1 MKNRRTIYLQ
11 MKPVEEAQGAFA
23 SRLNLEACLASETIA
38 VQEAAGRVTA
48 EPVFARF
55 STPSHHLAAMDGI
68 AVRAEATFGTTVDR
82 PKTLTIGKDGF
93 LINTGQI
100 MPEGTNAVIMI
111 EQVVMLDDQ
120 RAQIESGAYPWQNVR
135 KVGEDIVATELLL
148 PQNHRVTPYD
158 IGALLNGGI
167 FRVVVK
173 EKPRVL
179 LIPTGSELISPQ
191 DLDGNTLAPGRVVE
205 SNSAILG
212 ALIEAAGGRCR
223 IHPIVPDIFEEI
235 LEVVQGATGGHDHIV
250 MISAGSSAGSED
262 YTAGVIG
269 QLGEVLVHGVTMMP
283 GKPTVLGIINHKP
296 VIGNPGYTV
305 SAVMAFEKFA
315 QPLIYQML
323 GLRPPERPKI
333 NVRAARKMASKLGLD
348 EFVRVKLGRV
358 KETMVASSLPR
369 GAGSVTT
376 LTRADGIVRI
386 PSHVEGVLDG
396 EVVEAELLRDL
407 KEIDNTVVVVG
418 SHDNTLD
425 VLANQMR
432 VKDCR
437 FGLASSNVGSLGG
450 LMALRHGYCHTAGC
464 HLLDTD
470 TGTYNISYITRYLPD
485 LRVKLVNLAYRE
497 QGLMVSPGNP
507 KGITGIADLARD
519 DITFVNRQAGSGTRI
534 LLDYRLAE
542 LDMSPED
549 IQGYGQEEFTHM
561 SVAVT
566 VLSGG
571 ADAGLGIYAAAKAL
585 GLDFVPLVTE
595 EYDLVIPEAF
605 SHDEKIQWMLEVMG
619 SRAFRDLVDK
629 MGGYDTS
636 KTGTVLASL

>member
-1 MKNRRTIYLQ
+1 MKNRRDIYLQ
-11 MKPVEEAQGAFA
+11 MKPVEEARRAFF
-23 SRLNLEACLASETIA
+23 SRLNFEGCLEPETIR

-55 STPSHHLAAMDGI
+55 SSPSHHLAAMDGI
-68 AVRAEATFGTTVDR
+68 AVRAEATFETTVDR
-82 PKTLTIGKDGF
+82 PKELRIGKDCF

-111 EQVVMLDDQ
+111 EHVMMLDEKTV
-120 RAQIESGAYPWQNVR
+120 QIEAGAYPWQNVR

-148 PQNHRVTPYD
+148 PQNHLITPYE
-158 IGALLNGGI
+158 IGALINGGI
-167 FRVVVK
+167 FDVAVK

-179 LIPTGSELISPQ
+179 IIPTGSELMSPR
-191 DLDGNTLAPGRVVE
+191 DVDRDSLPSGRVVE

-212 ALIEAAGGRCR
+212 ALIGTSGGEYRP
-223 IHPIVPDIFEEI
+223 HPIVPDVFEEI
-235 LEVVQGATGGHDHIV
+235 LDAVRGAVHGDAHIV

-262 YTAGVIG
+262 YTASVIR

-283 GKPTVLGIINHKP
+283 GKPTVLGIINDRP

-305 SAVMAFEKFA
+305 SAIMAFEQFT
-315 QPLIYQML
+315 QPLIYRML
-323 GLRPPERPKI
+323 GLQPPERPKI
-333 NVRAARKMASKLGLD
+333 KVRAARKMASKLGLD

-358 KETMVASSLPR
+358 KDTIVASSLPR
-369 GAGSVTT
+369 GAGAVTT
-376 LTRADGIVRI
+376 LTQADGIIRI

-407 KEIDNTVVVVG
+407 QQIENTVVVVG

-425 VLANQMR
+425 VLGNQMR

-437 FGLASSNVGSLGG
+437 FGLTSSNVGSLGG
-450 LMALRHGYCHTAGC
+450 LIALRKGYCHTAGC
-464 HLLDTD
+464 HLLDTE
-470 TGTYNISYITRYLPD
+470 TGGYNISYVRRYLPD
-485 LRVKLVNLAYRE
+485 LRVKLVNLAYRQ
-497 QGLMVSPGNP
+497 QGLMVSKGNP
-507 KGITGIADLARD
+507 KGITGIGDLARD
-519 DITFVNRQAGSGTRI
+519 DIAFVNRQAGSGTRI

-542 LDMSPED
+542 LDISPEN
-549 IQGYGQEEFTHM
+549 IQGYDQEEFTHM

-571 ADAGLGIYAAAKAL
+571 ADTGLGIYAAAKAL
-585 GLDFVPLVTE
+585 GLDFVPMVTE

-605 SHDEKIQWMLEVMG
+605 FGDEKIQLMLEVMG

>member
-1 MKNRRTIYLQ
+1 MKNRRDIYLQ
-11 MKPVEEAQGAFA
+11 MKPVEEARRAFS
-23 SRLNLEACLASETIA
+23 SRLNFEGRLEPETIR
-38 VQEAAGRVTA
+38 VQKAAGRVTA

-82 PKTLTIGKDGF
+82 PKELRIGEDCF

-111 EQVVMLDDQ
+111 EHVMMLDEKTV
-120 RAQIESGAYPWQNVR
+120 QIEAGAYPWQNVR

-148 PQNHRVTPYD
+148 PQNHLITPYE
-158 IGALLNGGI
+158 IGALINGGI
-167 FRVVVK
+167 FDVAVK

-179 LIPTGSELISPQ
+179 IIPTGSELMSPQ
-191 DLDGNTLAPGRVVE
+191 DVDRDTLPPGRVVE

-212 ALIEAAGGRCR
+212 ALIETSGGEYRP
-223 IHPIVPDIFEEI
+223 HPIVPDVFEEI
-235 LEVVQGATGGHDHIV
+235 LDAVRGAAHGDAHIV

-262 YTAGVIG
+262 YTASVIR

-283 GKPTVLGIINHKP
+283 GKPTVLGIINDRP

-305 SAVMAFEKFA
+305 SAIMAFEQFT
-315 QPLIYQML
+315 QPLIYRML
-323 GLRPPERPKI
+323 GLQPPERPKI
-333 NVRAARKMASKLGLD
+333 KVRAARKMASKLGLD

-358 KETMVASSLPR
+358 KDTIVASSLPR
-369 GAGSVTT
+369 GAGAVTT
-376 LTRADGIVRI
+376 LTQADGIIRI

-407 KEIDNTVVVVG
+407 QQIENTVVVVG

-425 VLANQMR
+425 VLGNQMR

-450 LMALRHGYCHTAGC
+450 LIALRKGYCHTAGC
-464 HLLDTD
+464 HLLDTE
-470 TGTYNISYITRYLPD
+470 TGIYNISYVRRYLPD
-485 LRVKLVNLAYRE
+485 LRVKLVNLAYRQ
-497 QGLMVSPGNP
+497 QGLMVSKGNP
-507 KGITGIADLARD
+507 KGITGIGDLARD
-519 DITFVNRQAGSGTRI
+519 DIAFVNRQAGSGTRI

-542 LDMSPED
+542 LHISPEN
-549 IQGYGQEEFTHM
+549 IQGYDQEEFTHM

-571 ADAGLGIYAAAKAL
+571 ADTGLGIYAAAKAL
-585 GLDFVPLVTE
+585 GLDFIPMVTE

-605 SHDEKIQWMLEVMG
+605 FGDEKIQLMLEVMG

>member
-1 MKNRRTIYLQ
+1 MKNRRDIYLQ
-11 MKPVEEAQGAFA
+11 MKPVEEARRAFF
-23 SRLNLEACLASETIA
+23 SRLNFEGCLEPETIR

-55 STPSHHLAAMDGI
+55 SSPSHHLAAMDGI
-68 AVRAEATFGTTVDR
+68 AVRAEATFETTVDR
-82 PKTLTIGKDGF
+82 PKELRIGKDCF

-111 EQVVMLDDQ
+111 EHVMMLDEKTV
-120 RAQIESGAYPWQNVR
+120 QIEAGAYPWQNVR

-148 PQNHRVTPYD
+148 PQNHLITPYE
-158 IGALLNGGI
+158 IGALINGGI
-167 FRVVVK
+167 FDVAVK

-179 LIPTGSELISPQ
+179 IIPTGSELMSPR
-191 DLDGNTLAPGRVVE
+191 DVDRDSLPPGRVVE

-212 ALIEAAGGRCR
+212 ALIGTSGGEYRP
-223 IHPIVPDIFEEI
+223 HPIVPDVFEEI
-235 LEVVQGATGGHDHIV
+235 LDAVRGAVHGDAHIV

-262 YTAGVIG
+262 YTASVIR

-283 GKPTVLGIINHKP
+283 GKPTVLGIINDRP

-305 SAVMAFEKFA
+305 SAIMAFEQFT
-315 QPLIYQML
+315 QPLIYRML
-323 GLRPPERPKI
+323 GLQPPERPKI
-333 NVRAARKMASKLGLD
+333 KVRAARKMASKLGLD

-358 KETMVASSLPR
+358 KDTIVASSLPR
-369 GAGSVTT
+369 GAGAVTT
-376 LTRADGIVRI
+376 LTQADGIIRI

-407 KEIDNTVVVVG
+407 QQIENTVVVVG

-425 VLANQMR
+425 VLGNQMR

-437 FGLASSNVGSLGG
+437 FGLTSSNVGSLGG
-450 LMALRHGYCHTAGC
+450 LIALRKGYCHTAGC
-464 HLLDTD
+464 HLLDTE
-470 TGTYNISYITRYLPD
+470 TGGYNISYVRRYLPD
-485 LRVKLVNLAYRE
+485 LRVKLVNLAYRQ
-497 QGLMVSPGNP
+497 QGLMVSKGNP
-507 KGITGIADLARD
+507 KGITGIGDLARD
-519 DITFVNRQAGSGTRI
+519 DIAFVNRQAGSGTRI

-542 LDMSPED
+542 LDISPEN
-549 IQGYGQEEFTHM
+549 IQGYDQEEFTHM

-571 ADAGLGIYAAAKAL
+571 ADTGLGIYAAAKAL
-585 GLDFVPLVTE
+585 GLDFVPMVTE

-605 SHDEKIQWMLEVMG
+605 FGDEKIQFMLEVMG

>member
-1 MKNRRTIYLQ
+1 MKNRRDIYLQ
-11 MKPVEEAQGAFA
+11 MKPVEEARRAFS
-23 SRLNLEACLASETIA
+23 SRLNFEGRLEPETIR
-38 VQEAAGRVTA
+38 VQKAAGRVTA

-82 PKTLTIGKDGF
+82 PKELRIGEDCF

-111 EQVVMLDDQ
+111 EHVMMLDEKTV
-120 RAQIESGAYPWQNVR
+120 QIEAGAYPWQNVR

-148 PQNHRVTPYD
+148 PQNHLITPYE
-158 IGALLNGGI
+158 IGALINGGI
-167 FRVVVK
+167 FDVAVK

-179 LIPTGSELISPQ
+179 IIPTGSELMSPQ
-191 DLDGNTLAPGRVVE
+191 DVDRDTLPPGRVVE

-212 ALIEAAGGRCR
+212 VLIETSGGEYRP
-223 IHPIVPDIFEEI
+223 HPIVPDVFEEI
-235 LEVVQGATGGHDHIV
+235 LDAVRGAAHGDAHIV

-262 YTAGVIG
+262 YTANVIR

-283 GKPTVLGIINHKP
+283 GKPTVLGIINDRP

-305 SAVMAFEKFA
+305 SAIMAFEQFT
-315 QPLIYQML
+315 QPLIYRML
-323 GLRPPERPKI
+323 GLQPPERPKI
-333 NVRAARKMASKLGLD
+333 KVRAARKMASKLGLD

-358 KETMVASSLPR
+358 KDTIVASSLPR
-369 GAGSVTT
+369 GAGAVTT
-376 LTRADGIVRI
+376 LTQADGIIRI

-407 KEIDNTVVVVG
+407 QQIENTVVVVG

-425 VLANQMR
+425 VLGNQMR

-450 LMALRHGYCHTAGC
+450 LIALRKGYCHTAGC
-464 HLLDTD
+464 HLLDTE
-470 TGTYNISYITRYLPD
+470 TGIYNISYVRRYLPD
-485 LRVKLVNLAYRE
+485 LRVKLVNLAYRQ
-497 QGLMVSPGNP
+497 QGLMVSKGNP
-507 KGITGIADLARD
+507 KGITGIGDLARD
-519 DITFVNRQAGSGTRI
+519 DIAFVNRQAGSGTRI

-542 LDMSPED
+542 LHISPEN
-549 IQGYGQEEFTHM
+549 IQGYDQEEFTHM

-571 ADAGLGIYAAAKAL
+571 ADTGLGIYAAAKAL
-585 GLDFVPLVTE
+585 GLDFIPMVTE

-605 SHDEKIQWMLEVMG
+605 FGDEKIQLMLEVMG

>member
-1 MKNRRTIYLQ
+1 MKSRRAIYLQ
-11 MKPVEEAQGAFA
+11 MKPVEEAQRAF
-23 SRLNLEACLASETIA
+23 SGRLNLEGCLEPETIR

-48 EPVFARF
+48 EPVFAKF

-68 AVRAEATFGTTVDR
+68 AVPAETTFETTVDR
-82 PKTLTIGKDGF
+82 PKELRIGKDCF
-93 LINTGQI
+93 FINTGQI

-111 EQVVMLDDQ
+111 EHVMMLDEKTV
-120 RAQIESGAYPWQNVR
+120 QIEAGAYPWQNVR

-148 PQNHRVTPYD
+148 PQNHLITPYE
-158 IGALLNGGI
+158 IGALINGGI
-167 FRVVVK
+167 FDVAVK

-179 LIPTGSELISPQ
+179 IIPTGSELMSPE
-191 DLDGNTLAPGRVVE
+191 DVDRDTLPPGRVVE

-212 ALIEAAGGRCR
+212 ALIEASGGEYRT
-223 IHPIVPDIFEEI
+223 HPIVPDIFEEI
-235 LEVVQGATGGHDHIV
+235 LDAVRGATHGDAHIV

-262 YTAGVIG
+262 YTASVIR

-283 GKPTVLGIINHKP
+283 GKPTVLGIINDRP

-305 SAVMAFEKFA
+305 SAIMAFEQLT
-315 QPLIYQML
+315 QPLIYRML
-323 GLRPPERPKI
+323 GLQPPERPKI
-333 NVRAARKMASKLGLD
+333 KVRAARKMASKLGLD

-358 KETMVASSLPR
+358 KDTIVASSLPR
-369 GAGSVTT
+369 GAGAVTT
-376 LTRADGIVRI
+376 LTQADGIIRI

-407 KEIDNTVVVVG
+407 QQIENTVVVVG

-425 VLANQMR
+425 VLGNQMR

-437 FGLASSNVGSLGG
+437 FGLTSSNVGSLGG
-450 LMALRHGYCHTAGC
+450 LIALRNGYCHTAGC
-464 HLLDTD
+464 HLLDTE
-470 TGTYNISYITRYLPD
+470 TGIYNISYVRRYLPD
-485 LRVKLVNLAYRE
+485 LRVKLVNLAYRQ
-497 QGLMVSPGNP
+497 QGLMVSKGNP
-507 KGITGIADLARD
+507 KGITGIGDLARG
-519 DITFVNRQAGSGTRI
+519 DIAFVNRQAGSGTRI

-542 LDMSPED
+542 LDISPEN
-549 IQGYGQEEFTHM
+549 IQGYDQEEFTHM

-571 ADAGLGIYAAAKAL
+571 ADTGLGIYAAAKAL
-585 GLDFVPLVTE
+585 GLDFVPMVTE

-605 SHDEKIQWMLEVMG
+605 FGDEKIQLMLEVMG

-629 MGGYDTS
+629 MGGYDTT